1 MNRVKGNFPVNLSFS
16 WSAALQ
22 LPLLDLCKTICS
34 DGELSQPILDAMSK
48 LYLEELDALEKCL
61 ATAAAGVGGAH
72 VLM

>member
-1 MNRVKGNFPVNLSFS
+1 MYGAGPAECGVRPGRARAH
-16 WSAALQ
+16 AAC
-22 LPLLDLCKTICS
+22 PARRA
-34 DGELSQPILDAMSK
+34 QPESLSK